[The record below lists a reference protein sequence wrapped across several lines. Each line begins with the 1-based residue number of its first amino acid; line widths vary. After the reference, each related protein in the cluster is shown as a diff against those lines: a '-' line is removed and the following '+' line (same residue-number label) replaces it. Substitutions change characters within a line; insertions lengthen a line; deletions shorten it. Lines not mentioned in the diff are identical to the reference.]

1 MRSRTKNPYPRAP
14 HPSNEMTTAPLD
26 PPAVFTALQNA
37 TSQNPAQLQ
46 AAAKA
51 IEAMHKSADYLQIV
65 QSIALERSV
74 PLDIR
79 KMAILQFKNVA
90 TSQWR
95 TKMYVCAKLYWLS
108 VGTRINREYIL
119 QRGIITQRTCRNLLS
134 GRSRPRSAGTPPCS
148 RLGGNTGNFVCSDPR
163 D

>member
-1 MRSRTKNPYPRAP
+1 MIFNGFWRMVYVLIFLEKTHKEPLPLSP
-14 HPSNEMTTAPLD
+14 HPSNQMTATPLD
-26 PPAVFTALQNA
+26 PPAVFAALQNA

-95 TKMYVCAKLYWLS
+95 TRM
-108 VGTRINREYIL
+108 
-119 QRGIITQRTCRNLLS
+119 
-134 GRSRPRSAGTPPCS
+134 
-148 RLGGNTGNFVCSDPR
+148 
-163 D
+163 

>member
-1 MRSRTKNPYPRAP
+1 VLGNNRNDLLVDIFREDAQRTLTLEPAFLKQ
-14 HPSNEMTTAPLD
+14 MTTAPLD
-26 PPAVFTALQNA
+26 PPAVFAVLQNA

-74 PLDIR
+74 PLNIR

-90 TSQWR
+90 ASQWR
-95 TKMYVCAKLYWLS
+95 TKM
-108 VGTRINREYIL
+108 
-119 QRGIITQRTCRNLLS
+119 
-134 GRSRPRSAGTPPCS
+134 
-148 RLGGNTGNFVCSDPR
+148 
-163 D
+163 